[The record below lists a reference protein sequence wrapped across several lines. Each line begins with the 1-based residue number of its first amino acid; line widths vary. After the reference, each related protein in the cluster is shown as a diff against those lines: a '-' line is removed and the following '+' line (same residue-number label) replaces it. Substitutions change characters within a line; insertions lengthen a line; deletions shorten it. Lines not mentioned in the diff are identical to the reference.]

1 MLFIGKSYKQS
12 HAEIGQ
18 KIEQMLSK
26 TLRLNF
32 CYFKIIHIFHSLYRS
47 KVIRHALIKKQK
59 NIYACIHGIMR
70 VIMMKMKMKMKNRSY
85 RYDIDRPSLDM
96 DTIK

>member
-12 HAEIGQ
+12 QAEIGQ

-32 CYFKIIHIFHSLYRS
+32 CYFRIIHIFHSLYRS
-47 KVIRHALIKKQK
+47 KVIRHTLIKKQK
-59 NIYACIHGIMR
+59 NMYSWYYAS
-70 VIMMKMKMKMKNRSY
+70 N
-85 RYDIDRPSLDM
+85 YDENEDENE
-96 DTIK
+96 K